1 VWSEKYDGGG
11 ALISIEDSGIGIE
24 PEDAKKIFEAFFTT
38 KADGMGLGLSI
49 CRSIIEAHGDR
60 ITAMKGFP
68 RGSVFQVIL
77 PEDGAG
83 LVR

>member
-1 VWSEKYDGGG
+1 MRSEKYDGGG
-11 ALISIEDSGIGIE
+11 ALISIEDSGIGTH
-24 PEDAKKIFEAFFTT
+24 AKRIFEAFFTT
-38 KADGMGLGLSI
+38 KADGTGPGLSI
-49 CRSIIEAHGDR
+49 CRSIVKAHGDR